1 MDVAEHA
8 LELLKRMNAQF
19 ADFQRQLDSVQ
30 ARLLSLEQHPAT
42 VTGDIAH
49 IRVELTDIR
58 TDVGR
63 IKRRLDLVEV

>member
-8 LELLKRMNAQF
+8 LELLKRMSAQF

-42 VTGDIAH
+42 VTRDIVH

-58 TDVGR
+58 TDVER

>member
-8 LELLKRMNAQF
+8 LELFKRMNAQF
-19 ADFQRQLDSVQ
+19 ADSQRQLDSVP
-30 ARLLSLEQHPAT
+30 ARLSSLEQHHAT

-58 TDVGR
+58 TDVER